1 MKWSSNVS
9 RGDIVNI
16 KSLFEVDYDL
26 EVTGIS
32 TDNRLVRSGDLFVC
46 IKGYTVDGHCFAK
59 KAEEAGAVAIICE
72 HEVDEVTIPQ
82 IIVNDT
88 AVELPRLAHLMYHK
102 PTEKLNLFGLTGTNG
117 KTTTA
122 YILEHLLGGFEGHV
136 GYIGTNGI
144 RYADVFIEPKNTTPE
159 PLSLQR
165 TFKEMV
171 EAGVHNVAIEVSSH
185 ALELH
190 RVDYCQFKVALF
202 TNLTPEHLDFHPT
215 MEEYFEAKYKL
226 FEMLTPDGYAIVNY
240 DDPYG
245 VKLVERLN
253 QNQVSVYTY
262 GIHQEADFQAKEIE
276 MTTSGTT
283 FKLSSPVGEF
293 EIKTPLLGTFN
304 VYNAL
309 GAMAAAYSAGMS
321 MEMIQTLIST
331 LSPVDGRMEIIN
343 EGQDF
348 TVIVDYAHTPD
359 GVEKVLEFVTGM
371 KQNSVKVVIGCPGDR
386 DRTKRPVIAKLTVDY
401 ADDVIFTTDDPH
413 SEDPVDILNE
423 MVAGVKEEH
432 YQVIVDR
439 IEAIEAAI
447 NKAQKNDI
455 VLIAGRGHEQVQYWK
470 TGNIR
475 LDDREVAK
483 EMLRKKLATS

>member
-1 MKWSSNVS
+1 MNLKL
-9 RGDIVNI
+9 
-16 KSLFEVDYDL
+16 LFNVDYDL
-26 EVTGIS
+26 EVKGIS
-32 TDNRLVRSGDLFVC
+32 TDNRLVQPGDLFIC
-46 IKGYTVDGHCFAK
+46 IKGYTVDGHRFAK
-59 KAEEAGAVAIICE
+59 QAEEAGAVAIVCE
-72 HEVDEVTIPQ
+72 HEVEGVTIPQ

-88 AVELPRLAHLMYHK
+88 SAELPRLAHIFFNQ
-102 PTEKLNLFGLTGTNG
+102 PTQQLNLFGLTGTNG

-122 YILEHLLGGFEGHV
+122 YILEHLLSGFKSPV

-144 RYADVFIEPKNTTPE
+144 RYADVFLEPKNTTPE

-171 EAGVHNVAIEVSSH
+171 EAGVENVAIEVSSH

-190 RVDYCQFKVALF
+190 RVDYCRFKVALF

-215 MEEYFEAKYKL
+215 MDEYFEAKYKL
-226 FEMLTPDGYAIVNY
+226 FEMLTKDGSAIVNV
-240 DDPYG
+240 DDGYG

-253 QNQVSVYTY
+253 QNHINFYTY
-262 GIHQEADFQAKEIE
+262 ALNQEADFQAMDVK
-276 MTTSGTT
+276 MSTAGTT
-283 FKLSSPVGEF
+283 FNLLCPEGPF
-293 EIKTPLLGTFN
+293 EIQTPLLGTFN

-321 MEMIQTLIST
+321 MKLIQSLMAT

-359 GVEKVLEFVTGM
+359 GVEKVLEFVTGI
-371 KQNSVKVVIGCPGDR
+371 KENSVKVVIGCPGDR
-386 DRTKRPVIAKLTVDY
+386 DRTKRPVIAQLSVDY

-413 SEDPVDILNE
+413 SEDPVEILNE
-423 MVAGVKEEH
+423 MVAGVQEKKQYE
-432 YQVIVDR
+432 VIVDR

-455 VLIAGRGHEQVQYWK
+455 VLIAGRGHEQTQYWK
-470 TGNIR
+470 SGNIK

-483 EMLRKKLATS
+483 EVLRKRLASR

>member
-1 MKWSSNVS
+1 M
-9 RGDIVNI
+9 NI
-16 KSLFEVDYDL
+16 KSLFNVEQDF
-26 EVTGIS
+26 EVTGIA
-32 TDNRLVRSGDLFVC
+32 TDNRQVKPGDLFVC
-46 IKGYTVDGHCFAK
+46 IKGYTVDGHRFAK
-59 KAEEAGAVAIICE
+59 SAEEAGAVAIVCE
-72 HEVDEVTIPQ
+72 YELENVAIPQ
-82 IIVNDT
+82 IIVKDT
-88 AVELPRLAHLMYHK
+88 AVELPRLAHLMFNK

-122 YILEHLLGGFEGHV
+122 YILEHLLTGFEGHV

-144 RYADVFIEPKNTTPE
+144 RYANHYIEPKNTTPE

-165 TFKEMV
+165 IFHEMV
-171 EAGVHNVAIEVSSH
+171 EEGVKQVAIEVSSH

-215 MEEYFEAKYKL
+215 MDDYFEAKYKL
-226 FEMLTPDGYAIVNY
+226 FEMLTPDGHGIVNL
-240 DDPYG
+240 DDEYG
-245 VKLVERLN
+245 EKLVNRLKES
-253 QNQVSVYTY
+253 QTAVYTY
-262 GIHQEADFQAKEIE
+262 GIESDADFKAEDIH
-276 MTTSGTT
+276 MTSFGTS
-283 FKLSSPVGEF
+283 FKLTCPEGIYEVQ
-293 EIKTPLLGTFN
+293 TPLLGRFN

-309 GAMAAAYSAGMS
+309 GAMASAYSAS
-321 MEMIQTLIST
+321 MPMEQIIALIKT

-359 GVEKVLEFVTGM
+359 GVEKVLEFVTGI
-371 KQNSVKVVIGCPGDR
+371 KQNGVKVVIGCPGDR
-386 DRTKRPVIAKLTVDY
+386 DRTKRPVIAKLSVDY

-423 MVAGVKEEH
+423 MVSGIKPMNYE
-432 YQVIVDR
+432 VIVDR
-439 IEAIEAAI
+439 IEAIETAI

-455 VLIAGRGHEQVQYWK
+455 VLIAGRGHEQIQYWK
-470 TGNIR
+470 SGNIR

-483 EMLRKKLATS
+483 EVLRRRLEKNA

>member
-1 MKWSSNVS
+1 MNLKLLFNV
-9 RGDIVNI
+9 D
-16 KSLFEVDYDL
+16 DDL
-26 EVTGIS
+26 EVKGIS
-32 TDNRLVRSGDLFVC
+32 TDNRLVQPGDLFIC
-46 IKGYTVDGHCFAK
+46 IKGYTVDGHRFAK
-59 KAEEAGAVAIICE
+59 QAEEAGAVAIVCE
-72 HEVDEVTIPQ
+72 HEVEGVTIPQ

-88 AVELPRLAHLMYHK
+88 SAELPHLAHIFFNQ
-102 PTEKLNLFGLTGTNG
+102 PTQQLNLFGLTGTNG

-122 YILEHLLGGFEGHV
+122 YILEHLLSGFKSPV

-144 RYADVFIEPKNTTPE
+144 RYADVFLEPKNTTPE

-171 EAGVHNVAIEVSSH
+171 EAGVENVAIEVSSH

-190 RVDYCQFKVALF
+190 RVDYCRFKVALF

-215 MEEYFEAKYKL
+215 MDEYFEAKYKL
-226 FEMLTPDGYAIVNY
+226 FEMLTKDGSAIVNV
-240 DDPYG
+240 DDDYG

-253 QNQVSVYTY
+253 QNHINFYTY
-262 GIHQEADFQAKEIE
+262 ALNQEADFQAMDVK
-276 MTTSGTT
+276 MSTAGTT
-283 FKLSSPVGEF
+283 FNLLCPEGPF
-293 EIKTPLLGTFN
+293 EIQTPLLGTFN

-321 MEMIQTLIST
+321 MKLIQSLMAT

-359 GVEKVLEFVTGM
+359 GVEKVLEFVTGI
-371 KQNSVKVVIGCPGDR
+371 KENSVKVVIGCPGDR
-386 DRTKRPVIAKLTVDY
+386 DRTKRPVIAQLSVDY

-413 SEDPVDILNE
+413 SEDPVEILNE
-423 MVAGVKEEH
+423 MVAGVQEKKQYE
-432 YQVIVDR
+432 VIVDR

-455 VLIAGRGHEQVQYWK
+455 VLIAGRGHEQTQYWK
-470 TGNIR
+470 SGNIK

-483 EMLRKKLATS
+483 EVLRKRLASR

>member
-1 MKWSSNVS
+1 M
-9 RGDIVNI
+9 NI
-16 KSLFEVDYDL
+16 KLLFEVDYDV
-26 EVTGIS
+26 EVKGIA
-32 TDNRLVRSGDLFVC
+32 TDNRLVHPGDLFVC
-46 IKGYTVDGHCFAK
+46 IKGYTVDGHQFVK
-59 KAEEAGAVAIICE
+59 QAEEAGAVAIVCE
-72 HEVDEVTIPQ
+72 HVIDGITVPQ
-82 IIVNDT
+82 ITVSDT
-88 AVELPRLAHLMYHK
+88 SIELPRLAHVFFQK
-102 PTEKLNLFGLTGTNG
+102 PTEQLNLFGLTGTNG

-122 YILEHLLGGFEGHV
+122 YILEHLLSGFESPV

-144 RYADVFIEPKNTTPE
+144 RYADVFLEPKNTTPE

-165 TFKEMV
+165 TFKDMV
-171 EAGVHNVAIEVSSH
+171 DAGVQNVAIEVSSH

-190 RVDYCQFKVALF
+190 RVDYCQFKAALF
-202 TNLTPEHLDFHPT
+202 TNLTPEHLDFHPN

-226 FEMLTPDGYAIVNY
+226 FERLTKDGAAIVNI
-240 DDPYG
+240 DDAYG
-245 VKLVERLN
+245 IKLVERLTL
-253 QNQVSVYTY
+253 NQVKVYTY
-262 GIHQEADFQAKEIE
+262 ALNQEADFKAIDVK
-276 MTTSGTT
+276 MTTTGTT
-283 FKLSSPVGEF
+283 FNLVSPVGNF
-293 EIKTPLLGTFN
+293 EIQTPLLGTFN

-309 GAMAAAYSAGMS
+309 GAMAAAYSAGLS
-321 MEMIQTLIST
+321 MELIQSLMAT

-359 GVEKVLEFVTGM
+359 GVEKVLEFISGI

-386 DRTKRPVIAKLTVDY
+386 DRTKRPVIAQLSVDY

-423 MVAGVKEEH
+423 MVAGVEEKQ
-432 YQVIVDR
+432 YEVIVDR

-455 VLIAGRGHEQVQYWK
+455 ILIAGRGHEQIQYWK
-470 TGNIR
+470 SGNIK

-483 EMLRKKLATS
+483 EFLRKRLASR

>member
-1 MKWSSNVS
+1 MNLKLLFNV
-9 RGDIVNI
+9 D
-16 KSLFEVDYDL
+16 DDL
-26 EVTGIS
+26 EVKGIS
-32 TDNRLVRSGDLFVC
+32 TDNRLVQPGDLFIC
-46 IKGYTVDGHCFAK
+46 IKGYTVAGHRFAK
-59 KAEEAGAVAIICE
+59 QAEEAGAVAIVCE
-72 HEVDEVTIPQ
+72 HEVEGVTIPQ

-88 AVELPRLAHLMYHK
+88 SAELPRLAHIFFNQ
-102 PTEKLNLFGLTGTNG
+102 PTQQLNLFGLTGTNG

-122 YILEHLLGGFEGHV
+122 YILEHLLSGFKSPV

-144 RYADVFIEPKNTTPE
+144 RYADVFLEPKNTTPE

-171 EAGVHNVAIEVSSH
+171 EAGVENVAIEVSSH

-190 RVDYCQFKVALF
+190 RVDYCRFKVALF

-215 MEEYFEAKYKL
+215 MDEYFEAKYKL
-226 FEMLTPDGYAIVNY
+226 FEMLTKDGSAIVNV
-240 DDPYG
+240 DDDYG

-253 QNQVSVYTY
+253 QNHINFYTY
-262 GIHQEADFQAKEIE
+262 ALNQEADFQAMDVK
-276 MTTSGTT
+276 MSTAGTT
-283 FKLSSPVGEF
+283 FNLLCPEGPF
-293 EIKTPLLGTFN
+293 EIQTPLLGTFN

-321 MEMIQTLIST
+321 MKLIQSLMAT

-359 GVEKVLEFVTGM
+359 GVEKVLEFVTGI
-371 KQNSVKVVIGCPGDR
+371 KENSVKVVIGCPGDR
-386 DRTKRPVIAKLTVDY
+386 DRTKRPVIAQLSVDY

-413 SEDPVDILNE
+413 SEDPVEILNE
-423 MVAGVKEEH
+423 MVAGVQEKKQYE
-432 YQVIVDR
+432 VIVDR

-455 VLIAGRGHEQVQYWK
+455 VLIAGRGHEQTQYWK
-470 TGNIR
+470 SGNIK

-483 EMLRKKLATS
+483 EVLRKRLASR